1 MDGPVTE
8 IVLGNGLGNALIK
21 GDSISALE
29 QPDINVQSKQNGIG
43 GTKRRVVDP
52 CIKLI

>member
-21 GDSISALE
+21 GGSISALE
-29 QPDINVQSKQNGIG
+29 QPDQCPNKWQVLAE
-43 GTKRRVVDP
+43 VVDP
-52 CIKLI
+52 CITVL